1 LWRSRRNRLR
11 QSQFDTK
18 TPVVAERSRT
28 LSPAELEAGA
38 VFRFRVNNRLV
49 FNSFSRWR
57 TRQRATWRHDPD

>member
-1 LWRSRRNRLR
+1 MVLVALA
-11 QSQFDTK
+11 SQQVT
-18 TPVVAERSRT
+18 TITIWHSNPGCGRT

-38 VFRFRVNNRLV
+38 VFRFTVNNRIV

>member
-1 LWRSRRNRLR
+1 
-11 QSQFDTK
+11 
-18 TPVVAERSRT
+18 VAERSRT